1 MNLDPNFLIHDE
13 AALKALYGEPG
24 EASIVKEKDHIT
36 PEYRALIEASPFA
49 VLATSGPEGLDA
61 SPRGDLPHL
70 VTVEDEKTILM
81 PDRRGNNRID
91 TLRNIVS
98 DPRVALLF
106 LIPGSGTTLRLNG
119 IALVSIDPALIAR
132 FTVEGKAPR
141 TVLVIAVESVFFQ
154 CAKAIVRSK
163 LWDPATRVIER
174 SSLPTP
180 GTILAEITDGKL
192 GGAEHDRAAPERIK
206 ATIY

>member
-13 AALKALYGEPG
+13 AALRALYGEPG

-36 PEYRALIEASPFA
+36 PEYRALIAASPFA
-49 VLATSGPEGLDA
+49 VLATSGPDGLDA

-106 LIPGSGTTLRLNG
+106 LIPGSGTTLRVNG
-119 IALVSIDPALIAR
+119 IALVSVDPTLIAR

-141 TVLVIAVESVFFQ
+141 SLVVIKVETVFFQ
-154 CAKAIVRSK
+154 CARAVIRAA
-163 LWDPATRVIER
+163 LWDPAHHHAPE
-174 SSLPTP
+174 SLPS
-180 GTILAEITDGKL
+180 AEISSPPAPPAASTGRPTDE
-192 GGAEHDRAAPERIK
+192 AWPARAK
-206 ATIY
+206 ATMY

>member
-24 EASIVKEKDHIT
+24 EASIVKEKGHIT

-49 VLATSGPEGLDA
+49 VLATSGPDGLDA

-91 TLRNIVS
+91 TLRNIVT

-119 IALVSIDPALIAR
+119 IALVSVDPALIAR
-132 FTVEGKAPR
+132 FTVEGKAPAIR
-141 TVLVIAVESVFFQ
+141 GRDQGGDGVLPVRPGRAPRGALGSRASRRSGQ
-154 CAKAIVRSK
+154 PAKCRRYS
-163 LWDPATRVIER
+163 RR
-174 SSLPTP
+174 MH
-180 GTILAEITDGKL
+180 
-192 GGAEHDRAAPERIK
+192 GGQLRRQDV
-206 ATIY
+206 